1 VFRYSIPVVIVIP
14 AFLDLDLNL
23 LIDKAIKLVLGG
35 HLHKSRRYIV
45 EKINGQNCPKVL
57 EELSSDGYN
66 ETKPDKCRQNIFK
79 LDEKE
84 INITQYTFKCCLNG
98 IIFKSEI
105 IEQQK
110 ELNVDIEFLDTT
122 ILGRYG
128 IRIVLENK
136 GDETVYDID
145 WKISVT
151 GGLLDL
157 IKKDFSN
164 RILILEP
171 GNQIKLHTPRF
182 FGIGIIL
189 IQVKLYVEEV
199 GEIAEEICGRQKC
212 FRTVI

>member
-1 VFRYSIPVVIVIP
+1 MKNCQIVIFNNINKVKIVKRDNMKKIIINLMLLFILIM
-14 AFLDLDLNL
+14 AQSTIAVHAQSHHHFINIKTLDYHN
-23 LIDKAIKLVLGG
+23 AT
-35 HLHKSRRYIV
+35 KSY
-45 EKINGQNCPKVL
+45 
-57 EELSSDGYN
+57 
-66 ETKPDKCRQNIFK
+66 KCRQNIFK